1 MFAGLRSVW
10 VLLLGV
16 AILSLGHGLHG
27 SLVGVRASAENFD
40 AATTG
45 LIMSGYFAGLLLS
58 SIVTPRIV
66 QSVGHIRVFAAFASV
81 VSTAVLLI
89 PLWVE
94 PFWWFLMRFVAGLCT
109 SGLFIVCESW
119 LNSAS
124 TNKNRGQL
132 LSVYMI
138 ITYAAMGLGQ
148 FLLNVADGSGFSRF
162 IIVSALLSMAMLPL
176 TLMPSETPSL
186 AGSRSVTL
194 AEIYRSSPLA
204 IVATLASGLAQ
215 SAFFSMGAVYALMQG
230 LPLSLVSV
238 MMALP
243 PLALIVS
250 QYPAG
255 LLSDRYDRR
264 SIIMILSA
272 IAAGIALISIPA
284 SGISSTM
291 LIGLFTV
298 FGAIA
303 LPIYSLV
310 IAHANDHMAKEQM
323 LGASSK
329 LVLLYGTGAMAG
341 PSLVGFFMQYLGSSG
356 FMAFMAVIY
365 AIMSVHALW
374 RRRQRPTTIKA
385 SAGDIMKVGP
395 VTTPVAAQ
403 AQAEEGS
410 AKPQAA
416 AQPQAAS

>member
-94 PFWWFLMRFVAGLCT
+94 PIWWFLMRFIAGLCT

-148 FLLNVADGSGFSRF
+148 FLLNVADSSGFSRF

-176 TLMPSETPSL
+176 TLMPTETPSL

-238 MMALP
+238 MLALP

-272 IAAGIALISIPA
+272 IAAGIAMISIPA
-284 SGISSTM
+284 AGISSTV

-341 PSLVGFFMQYLGSSG
+341 PSIAGFVMKYLGSSG
-356 FMAFMAVIY
+356 FMSFMAVIY
-365 AIMSVHALW
+365 VIMAAHAFW
-374 RRRQRPTTIKA
+374 RRQQRPTTVKA

-395 VTTPVAAQ
+395 MTTPVAAQ

-410 AKPQAA
+410 AKPQPAM
-416 AQPQAAS
+416 

>member
-1 MFAGLRSVW
+1 MIAGLRSVW
-10 VLLLGV
+10 VLLLAV
-16 AILSLGHGLHG
+16 TILSLGHGLHG

-89 PLWVE
+89 PLWIDPV
-94 PFWWFLMRFVAGLCT
+94 WWFLMRFVAGLCT

-132 LSVYMI
+132 LSIYMI
-138 ITYAAMGLGQ
+138 VTYAAMGLGQ
-148 FLLNVADGSGFSRF
+148 FLLNVADTSGFSRF
-162 IIVSALLSMAMLPL
+162 IIVSALLSIAMLPL
-176 TLMPSETPSL
+176 TLMRSETPSL
-186 AGSRSVTL
+186 AGTRSVTI

-204 IVATLASGLAQ
+204 IFATLASGLAQ

-230 LPLSLVSV
+230 LPLSLVSL

-255 LLSDRYDRR
+255 FLSDRYDRR

-272 IAAGIALISIPA
+272 VAAAIALVSIPAAGISP
-284 SGISSTM
+284 SV

-341 PSLVGFFMQYLGSSG
+341 PSIAGFFMQYLGSTG
-356 FMAFMAVIY
+356 FMTFMAVIY
-365 AIMSVHALW
+365 AIMAAYALW
-374 RRRQRPTTIKA
+374 RRQQRPTDIKA
-385 SAGDIMKVGP
+385 TAGDILQAGP
-395 VTTPVAAQ
+395 MTTPVAAQ
-403 AQAEEGS
+403 LRAEEG
-410 AKPQAA
+410 AVKQGAA
-416 AQPQAAS
+416 G

>member
-1 MFAGLRSVW
+1 MMFAGLRSVW

-27 SLVGVRASAENFD
+27 SLIGVRASAENFD

-89 PLWVE
+89 PLWVQ
-94 PFWWFLMRFVAGLCT
+94 PTWWFLMRFVAGLCT

-119 LNSAS
+119 LNSVS

-132 LSVYMI
+132 LSIYMI
-138 ITYAAMGLGQ
+138 VTYAAMGLGQ
-148 FLLNVADGSGFSRF
+148 LLLNVPDSSGFSRF

-176 TLMPSETPSL
+176 TLMRSETPSL
-186 AGSRSVTL
+186 AGIRSVTL

-204 IVATLASGLAQ
+204 IVATLASGMAQ

-243 PLALIVS
+243 PLALIIS

-264 SIIMILSA
+264 SVIMILSA
-272 IAAGIALISIPA
+272 IAAAIALISIPA
-284 SGISSTM
+284 ATISSSV
-291 LIGLFTV
+291 LIALFTA

-341 PSLVGFFMQYLGSSG
+341 PSIAGQFMQHIGSPG
-356 FMAFMAVIY
+356 FMTFMALIY
-365 AIMSVHALW
+365 AIMAVHALW
-374 RRRQRPTTIKA
+374 RRRQRPTTVKA
-385 SAGDIMKVGP
+385 SAGDIMKAGP
-395 VTTPVAAQ
+395 LTTPVAAQ

-410 AKPQAA
+410 ARQ
-416 AQPQAAS
+416 QVAS

>member
-89 PLWVE
+89 PLWIE
-94 PFWWFLMRFVAGLCT
+94 PVWWFLMRFVAGLCT

-148 FLLNVADGSGFSRF
+148 FLLNVADSSGFSRF
-162 IIVSALLSMAMLPL
+162 IIVSALISMAMLPL

-186 AGSRSVTL
+186 AGTRSVTL

-243 PLALIVS
+243 PLALIIS

-272 IAAGIALISIPA
+272 IAAAIALISIPA
-284 SGISSTM
+284 SSISSTM
-291 LIGLFTV
+291 LIGLFTI

-341 PSLVGFFMQYLGSSG
+341 PSLAGFFMQYLGSPG
-356 FMAFMAVIY
+356 FMTFMALIY
-365 AIMSVHALW
+365 AIMAAHALW
-374 RRRQRPTTIKA
+374 RRQQRPTTAKA

-395 VTTPVAAQ
+395 MTTPVAAQ

-410 AKPQAA
+410 TKQPAA
-416 AQPQAAS
+416 AN

>member
-94 PFWWFLMRFVAGLCT
+94 PAWWFLMRFVAGLCT

-148 FLLNVADGSGFSRF
+148 LLLNVADSSGFSRF

-176 TLMPSETPSL
+176 TLMPTETPSL
-186 AGSRSVTL
+186 AGTRSVTI

-204 IVATLASGLAQ
+204 IVATLLSGLAQ

-230 LPLSLVSV
+230 LPLALVSV
-238 MMALP
+238 MLALP

-255 LLSDRYDRR
+255 ILSDRYDRR
-264 SIIMILSA
+264 SVIMILSA
-272 IAAGIALISIPA
+272 VAAAIALISIPA
-284 SGISSTM
+284 AGISSTV
-291 LIGLFTV
+291 LIALFTV

-341 PSLVGFFMQYLGSSG
+341 PSVAGFFMQYLGSSG
-356 FMAFMAVIY
+356 FMTFMAVIY
-365 AIMSVHALW
+365 VGMAVHAFW
-374 RRRQRPTTIKA
+374 RRQQRPTTAKA

-395 VTTPVAAQ
+395 MTTPVAAQ
-403 AQAEEGS
+403 AQAEEG
-410 AKPQAA
+410 AGKPAA
-416 AQPQAAS
+416 AAPATN

>member
-1 MFAGLRSVW
+1 MMLAGLRSIL

-45 LIMSGYFAGLLLS
+45 IVMSGYFAGLLLS
-58 SIVTPRIV
+58 SSVTPRIV

-81 VSTAVLLI
+81 VSTSVLLI
-89 PLWVE
+89 PLWINPV
-94 PFWWFLMRFVAGLCT
+94 WWFAMRFIAGLCT

-132 LSVYMI
+132 LSIYMI
-138 ITYAAMGLGQ
+138 VTYAAMGAGQ
-148 FLLNVADGSGFSRF
+148 FLLNVADSSGFSRF
-162 IIVSALLSMAMLPL
+162 IIVSALLSIAMLPL
-176 TLMPSETPSL
+176 TLLPTETPSL
-186 AGSRSVTL
+186 AGTKRVGL
-194 AEIYRSSPLA
+194 AEIYRASPLA
-204 IVATLASGLAQ
+204 IVATLASGLGQ
-215 SAFFSMGAVYALMQG
+215 SAFFSMGAVYGLMQG
-230 LPLSLVSV
+230 LPLSLISL

-243 PLALIVS
+243 PLALIIS

-264 SIIMILSA
+264 TIIMILSA
-272 IAAGIALISIPA
+272 IAAAIAGASIWTA
-284 SGISSTM
+284 QISSTV
-291 LIGLFTV
+291 LITLFTL

-310 IAHANDHMAKEQM
+310 IAHANDHLAKEQM

-329 LVLLYGTGAMAG
+329 LVLLYGMGAMAG
-341 PSLVGFFMQYLGSSG
+341 PLVAGVFMQQLGSSG
-356 FMAFMAVIY
+356 FMTFMLAIYVI
-365 AIMSVHALW
+365 MTVHAYW
-374 RRRQRPTTIKA
+374 RKLQRPTDIKA
-385 SAGDIMKVGP
+385 SAGDMIKVGP
-395 VTTPVAAQ
+395 MTTPVAAQ
-403 AQAEEGS
+403 ARAEEGG
-410 AKPQAA
+410 ARQAA
-416 AQPQAAS
+416 ASSG

>member
-16 AILSLGHGLHG
+16 TILSLGHGLHG
-27 SLVGVRASAENFD
+27 SLIGVRASAENFD

-94 PFWWFLMRFVAGLCT
+94 PAWWFLMRFVAGLCT

-132 LSVYMI
+132 LSIYMI
-138 ITYAAMGLGQ
+138 VTYAAMGLGQ
-148 FLLNVADGSGFSRF
+148 LLLNVADSSGFSRF

-176 TLMPSETPSL
+176 TLMPTETPSL
-186 AGSRSVTL
+186 AGTRSVTL

-204 IVATLASGLAQ
+204 IVATLASGMAQ
-215 SAFFSMGAVYALMQG
+215 SVFFSMGAVYALMQG

-238 MMALP
+238 MLALP

-264 SIIMILSA
+264 SVIMILSA
-272 IAAGIALISIPA
+272 IAAAIALVSIPA
-284 SGISSTM
+284 AGISSTV
-291 LIGLFTV
+291 LIALFTV

-341 PSLVGFFMQYLGSSG
+341 PSIAGQFMQRLGSPG
-356 FMAFMAVIY
+356 FMTFMAIIY
-365 AIMSVHALW
+365 AVMAGHALW
-374 RRRQRPTTIKA
+374 RRQQRPTTAKA
-385 SAGDIMKVGP
+385 SAGDIMKAGP
-395 VTTPVAAQ
+395 LTTPVAAQ

-410 AKPQAA
+410 ARQSAN
-416 AQPQAAS
+416 

>member
-27 SLVGVRASAENFD
+27 SLIGVRASAENFD

-66 QSVGHIRVFAAFASV
+66 QSVGHIRVFAAFASI
-81 VSTAVLLI
+81 VSTGVLLI

-94 PFWWFLMRFVAGLCT
+94 PAWWFFMRFVAGMCT

-148 FLLNVADGSGFSRF
+148 FLLNVADSSGFSRF
-162 IIVSALLSMAMLPL
+162 IIVSALVSMAMLPL
-176 TLMPSETPSL
+176 TLMRTETPSL
-186 AGSRSVTL
+186 AGTRSVTI

-230 LPLSLVSV
+230 LPLALVSL

-255 LLSDRYDRR
+255 VLSDRYDRR

-272 IAAGIALISIPA
+272 IAAAIALISIPA
-284 SGISSTM
+284 ARLSETM

-298 FGAIA
+298 FGAVA

-341 PSLVGFFMQYLGSSG
+341 PSIAGFFMQYLGSSG
-356 FMAFMAVIY
+356 FMTFMAVIY
-365 AIMSVHALW
+365 VIMAAHAFW
-374 RRRQRPTTIKA
+374 RRQQRPTTVKA

-395 VTTPVAAQ
+395 MTTPVAAQ

-410 AKPQAA
+410 AKPQPAN
-416 AQPQAAS
+416 

>member
-94 PFWWFLMRFVAGLCT
+94 PVWWFLMRFVAGLCT

-148 FLLNVADGSGFSRF
+148 FLLNVADSSGFSRF

-186 AGSRSVTL
+186 AGTRSVTL

-230 LPLSLVSV
+230 LPLALVSL

-272 IAAGIALISIPA
+272 IAAGIAFVSIPA
-284 SGISSTM
+284 AGISSTM

-341 PSLVGFFMQYLGSSG
+341 PSIAGYFMQYLGSSG
-356 FMAFMAVIY
+356 FMVFMAAVYVIM
-365 AIMSVHALW
+365 AAHAFW
-374 RRRQRPTTIKA
+374 RRQQRPTTVKA
-385 SAGDIMKVGP
+385 SAGDIMKAGP
-395 VTTPVAAQ
+395 MTTPVAAQ

-410 AKPQAA
+410 AKPAL
-416 AQPQAAS
+416 AS

>member
-66 QSVGHIRVFAAFASV
+66 QVVGHIRVFAAFASV

-148 FLLNVADGSGFSRF
+148 FLLNVADSSGFSRF
-162 IIVSALLSMAMLPL
+162 IIVSALLSVAMLPL

-186 AGSRSVTL
+186 AGTRSVTL

-230 LPLSLVSV
+230 LPLALVSI

-272 IAAGIALISIPA
+272 IAAGIAFISIPA
-284 SGISSTM
+284 AGISSAM

-310 IAHANDHMAKEQM
+310 IAHANDHMVKEQM

-341 PSLVGFFMQYLGSSG
+341 PSIAGFFMQYLGSSG
-356 FMAFMAVIY
+356 FMAFMAVTY
-365 AIMSVHALW
+365 AIMAAHALW
-374 RRRQRPTTIKA
+374 RRQQRPTTVKA

-395 VTTPVAAQ
+395 MTTPVAAQ
-403 AQAEEGS
+403 AQAEEG
-410 AKPQAA
+410 AVKPAPA
-416 AQPQAAS
+416 C

>member
-58 SIVTPRIV
+58 SIVTPRVV

-89 PLWVE
+89 PLWVQ
-94 PFWWFLMRFVAGLCT
+94 PVWWFLMRFVAGLCT

-124 TNKNRGQL
+124 SNKNRGQL
-132 LSVYMI
+132 LSIYMI

-148 FLLNVADGSGFSRF
+148 FLLNVADSSGFSRF

-186 AGSRSVTL
+186 AGVRSVTL
-194 AEIYRSSPLA
+194 TQIYRSSPLA

-264 SIIMILSA
+264 SVIMILSA
-272 IAAGIALISIPA
+272 IAAAIAIVSIFASDIS
-284 SGISSTM
+284 TTV

-341 PSLVGFFMQYLGSSG
+341 PSIAGLFMKYLGSPG
-356 FMAFMAVIY
+356 FMTYMAGIYVIMAV
-365 AIMSVHALW
+365 HAYW
-374 RRRQRPTTIKA
+374 RRQQRPTTAKA

-395 VTTPVAAQ
+395 MTTPVAAR

-410 AKPQAA
+410 VKPQPAT
-416 AQPQAAS
+416 

>member
-94 PFWWFLMRFVAGLCT
+94 PVWWFLMRFVAGLCT

-186 AGSRSVTL
+186 AGTRSVTL

-255 LLSDRYDRR
+255 VLSDRYDRR

-272 IAAGIALISIPA
+272 IAAAIAVVSIPA

-341 PSLVGFFMQYLGSSG
+341 PSIAGFFMQYLGSSG
-356 FMAFMAVIY
+356 FMTFMAVIY
-365 AIMSVHALW
+365 AIMAVHAFW
-374 RRRQRPTTIKA
+374 RRQQRPTTVKA

-395 VTTPVAAQ
+395 MTTPVAAQ

-410 AKPQAA
+410 AKPQPAN
-416 AQPQAAS
+416 

>member
-16 AILSLGHGLHG
+16 TILSLGHGLHG

-58 SIVTPRIV
+58 SIVTPRVV

-89 PLWVE
+89 PLWIDPV
-94 PFWWFLMRFVAGLCT
+94 WWFLMRFVAGLCT

-132 LSVYMI
+132 LSIYMI
-138 ITYAAMGLGQ
+138 VTYAAMGLGQ
-148 FLLNVADGSGFSRF
+148 LLLNVSNSSGFSRF

-176 TLMPSETPSL
+176 TLMRSETPSL
-186 AGSRSVTL
+186 AGTRSVTI

-204 IVATLASGLAQ
+204 IVATLASGMAQ

-238 MMALP
+238 MLALP
-243 PLALIVS
+243 PLALIIS

-272 IAAGIALISIPA
+272 IAAAIALISIPA
-284 SGISSTM
+284 AGLSPTI
-291 LIGLFTV
+291 LIGLFTI

-310 IAHANDHMAKEQM
+310 IAHANDHMVKEQM

-341 PSLVGFFMQYLGSSG
+341 PSIAGLFMQYLGSSG
-356 FMAFMAVIY
+356 FMSFMAMIY
-365 AIMSVHALW
+365 ATMAAYALW
-374 RRRQRPTTIKA
+374 RRRMRPTSIKA
-385 SAGDIMKVGP
+385 SAGDIMKAGP
-395 VTTPVAAQ
+395 MTTPVAAQ
-403 AQAEEGS
+403 AQAEEG
-410 AKPQAA
+410 AVKQGAPA
-416 AQPQAAS
+416 

>member
-1 MFAGLRSVW
+1 MLADLRSVW

-27 SLVGVRASAENFD
+27 SLIGVRASAENFD

-81 VSTAVLLI
+81 VSSAVLLI

-94 PFWWFLMRFVAGLCT
+94 PFWWFLIRFVAGLCT

-148 FLLNVADGSGFSRF
+148 FLLNVADSSGFSRF
-162 IIVSALLSMAMLPL
+162 IVVSALLSVAMLPL
-176 TLMPSETPSL
+176 TLVPSETPSL
-186 AGSRSVTL
+186 AGTRSVSL

-230 LPLSLVSV
+230 LTLALVSV

-272 IAAGIALISIPA
+272 IAAGIALISMPA
-284 SGISSTM
+284 AGISSTM

-341 PSLVGFFMQYLGSSG
+341 PSIAGFFMQYLGSSG
-356 FMAFMAVIY
+356 FMAFMAAIY
-365 AIMSVHALW
+365 AIMAAHAFW
-374 RRRQRPTTIKA
+374 RRQQRPTTVKA

-395 VTTPVAAQ
+395 MTTPIAAQ
-403 AQAEEGS
+403 AQAEEGTLKAPS
-410 AKPQAA
+410 A
-416 AQPQAAS
+416 S